1 MVKQF
6 MEQSRIYRRGTLR
19 SLPRKGGG
27 NRPSS
32 WRGQRLTSR
41 TITATIESGIPA

>member
-6 MEQSRIYRRGTLR
+6 MEQSRLYRRGTLR

-27 NRPSS
+27 NRPSVLD
-32 WRGQRLTSR
+32 GYRLTSKLR
-41 TITATIESGIPA
+41 INSGAAA